1 MEGAETS
8 LLKSA
13 AAAIKKNK
21 VKDAPSPE
29 ELEANHSLIE
39 RYVPAKD
46 RPHHKLGFLGLLGK
60 KVDTIEWCR
69 EEIKLTND
77 GLEDGKSIIHGEGAD
92 KSYEP
97 QSAAFIQFK
106 DQMAAHMFAQY
117 VVGFALDPFV
127 DFARLAFPAC

>member
-1 MEGAETS
+1 LEGAETS

-77 GLEDGKSIIHGEGAD
+77 GLEDGKSIIHGEDAD

-97 QSAAFIQFK
+97 QSAAFIQFN
-106 DQMAAHMFAQY
+106 DQMAAHMFAQ
-117 VVGFALDPFV
+117 
-127 DFARLAFPAC
+127 